1 MNDLKAADQQKADAF
16 LEDFVR
22 ELGGACGSDI
32 DFILLFGS
40 AARGEFILGKSDV
53 DLVIS
58 VKSNKAVR
66 VVEQFAEPLFWR
78 LDEKHGMM
86 FKRVVSTGKSG
97 SLLEDA
103 IKKLEKQARLY
114 KPFEVFGPDDI
125 DWRAGRVKRL
135 DLLPGAA
142 LVASQLTLFY
152 KMKHEGK
159 ILFGRD
165 IRPEIEPRFSLWEKL
180 KAIWVP
186 QSIAFAS
193 IILALPLPQKA
204 VAYAVKALFYEVDS
218 VNLFQKNMV
227 PLGQEKRIQEA
238 LFDAPHGICRSD
250 PGHPPPDVPGHGHTP
265 GAGTADEL
273 PRRRDLPPPCP
284 WPGRDTSIHL
294 HQPGIR
300 EKTLSTVFHEI
311 CHAGGGRHMGCL
323 AAHGISSLFLSELLM

>member
-1 MNDLKAADQQKADAF
+1 MNDLKAADQRKADAF

-32 DFILLFGS
+32 DFIHLFGS

-58 VKSNKAVR
+58 VKSNEAVS
-66 VVEQFAEPLFWR
+66 VVEQFADPLFWK

-186 QSIAFAS
+186 QSIAFSS

-227 PLGQEKRIQEA
+227 PSGQEKIAGFASATEFQDDLLDDVRFFLERKLGLLGQEKMQFVVQAAAIK
-238 LFDAPHGICRSD
+238 
-250 PGHPPPDVPGHGHTP
+250 
-265 GAGTADEL
+265 
-273 PRRRDLPPPCP
+273 
-284 WPGRDTSIHL
+284 
-294 HQPGIR
+294 R
-300 EKTLSTVFHEI
+300 EGFH
-311 CHAGGGRHMGCL
+311 GGRWDALRLCRRAFWIIWSTNSAVIIKSGGDL
-323 AAHGISSLFLSELLM
+323 